1 MYYMRENL
9 LESFKKTEEV
19 VLIDVKLVL
28 IIFYIN
34 EIYVLV
40 RVHKET
46 NFCRPLTWEVT
57 TG

>member
-1 MYYMRENL
+1 MRENL

-46 NFCRPLTWEVT
+46 NFCRPLT
-57 TG
+57 